1 MQARNT
7 FERLADVQKHNFSVM
22 VEVND
27 INVLLNLI
35 RQSLLV
41 TLLSQATVG
50 NQKGIT
56 SVPLDILDC
65 TMEGCYHIRKDSYM
79 KRSTKEFLRIL
90 CQEESFG
97 LAKMNLF

>member
-1 MQARNT
+1 
-7 FERLADVQKHNFSVM
+7 M

-56 SVPLDILDC
+56 SVPLDISDC